1 MLPRR
6 FLYAVLLAL
15 ILPLQA
21 WADTAEVWVDVRS
34 AGEYNSG
41 HIAGHANIPHTE
53 IAQRISELTDDKN
66 APIRLYCRS
75 GRRSGMAEAELAAM
89 GYTDVQNLGG
99 YEEVKANLELVAAEC
114 RKDPAS
120 C

>member
-1 MLPRR
+1 MRLI
-6 FLYAVLLAL
+6 FAAVLAL
-15 ILPLQA
+15 VLPLQGF
-21 WADTAEVWVDVRS
+21 ADAAEVWIDVRS
-34 AGEYNSG
+34 EGEYNSG

-53 IAQRISELTDDKN
+53 IAQRISELTTDKN

-75 GRRSGMAEAELAAM
+75 GRRSGVAEAELAAM
-89 GYTDVQNLGG
+89 GFTDVQNLGG
-99 YEEVKANLELVAAEC
+99 YDDVKTQLELVAAEC